1 MAAHNL
7 SLVFTFSIFTSVSS
21 FHSIFQVAVS
31 LAISALAV
39 VISMSKENHLFRIMD
54 ITESVTA
61 SAGDNA
67 EFFCM
72 VDANPMTADTVKW
85 TRQGDGFDME
95 SRDDLLPPFF
105 QFFQSQNESSP
116 L

>member
-1 MAAHNL
+1 MYSIIERNDLFQLNL
-7 SLVFTFSIFTSVSS
+7 SIEGQSAVQPLASLIKRRVSI
-21 FHSIFQVAVS
+21 
-31 LAISALAV
+31 
-39 VISMSKENHLFRIMD
+39 SKEDHLYRIMD

-95 SRDDLLPPFF
+95 ARDDGLPHSFL
-105 QFFQSQNESSP
+105 P
-116 L
+116 LNKMT

>member
-1 MAAHNL
+1 M
-7 SLVFTFSIFTSVSS
+7 
-21 FHSIFQVAVS
+21 AVS

-95 SRDDLLPPFF
+95 ARDGRRAPSLL
-105 QFFQSQNESSP
+105 SILSNTKRAKSSCTRIP
-116 L
+116 